1 MKTDIVIVGAGVI
14 GLAIA
19 YELLCR
25 GKRVTLVDTG
35 QPGRA
40 ASWASAGVLAPQ
52 GALPLHRPYLDLCLA
67 SRDMFADWS
76 AALLEE
82 TGIDVEYRTEGGLQ
96 VAFDD
101 EESDELAERF
111 RHQRELDL
119 PIELLTGDEVRSL
132 EPMLSSEIRCG
143 LLYEGMHQVENRRLV
158 QALVAAVKGRGGDF
172 RIGNPATGLIVRRNR
187 AAGVVVSGERLGA
200 VQVVIAAGAWSGLLN
215 WIPGLT
221 PLVQPVRG
229 QMVCVDGSA
238 LAPLQRVI
246 NDLGQY
252 LVPRRDGRVLLGAT
266 VEKTGFDTST
276 TAGGLSTVMKHGLRM
291 APGLSDAPVVEAWA
305 GLRPM
310 SKDGKPIF
318 GPASLEHLVIATGH
332 YRNGILLA
340 PVTGRLIADH
350 LMTGVVPKAMA
361 PFLPDR
367 FEGNAAR
374 QES

>member
-252 LVPRRDGRVLLGAT
+252 LVPRKRRPRAAGRHGGENGIRHEYDGRRSVHR
-266 VEKTGFDTST
+266 D
-276 TAGGLSTVMKHGLRM
+276 
-291 APGLSDAPVVEAWA
+291 EAWPSHGA
-305 GLRPM
+305 RPVRCACRRGM
-310 SKDGKPIF
+310 G
-318 GPASLEHLVIATGH
+318 GTASHVE
-332 YRNGILLA
+332 
-340 PVTGRLIADH
+340 GR
-350 LMTGVVPKAMA
+350 KAHI
-361 PFLPDR
+361 R
-367 FEGNAAR
+367 SG
-374 QES
+374 QS